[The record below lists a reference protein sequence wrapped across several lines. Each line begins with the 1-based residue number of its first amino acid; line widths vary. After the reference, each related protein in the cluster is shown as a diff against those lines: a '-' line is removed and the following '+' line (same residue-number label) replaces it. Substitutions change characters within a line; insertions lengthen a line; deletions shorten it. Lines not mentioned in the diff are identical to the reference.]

1 MLIVMNAIVDKDV
14 EPIYEKLSPRLKKQK
29 GIKKQIKELIDA
41 LGSDIVKW
49 QMTSKEVLSK
59 SVSEGKLEKEYD
71 AWELRHIKTENG
83 QEYILDI
90 CVYSANVNDPDTV
103 GIYAIDLLTEG
114 ESSIDQENV
123 YTISGFED
131 KD

>member
-1 MLIVMNAIVDKDV
+1 M
-14 EPIYEKLSPRLKKQK
+14 
-29 GIKKQIKELIDA
+29 
-41 LGSDIVKW
+41 
-49 QMTSKEVLSK
+49 
-59 SVSEGKLEKEYD
+59 
-71 AWELRHIKTENG
+71 RHIKTENG

-90 CVYSANVNDPDTV
+90 CVYSANVNEPDTV